1 MAEAVRP
8 APAEEDGGYGSLL
21 HYYVYYRVDPAHSE
35 FAAEVVQSFQE
46 DIFRRTRVRGRRLH
60 RRDDPLLWMEVYEK
74 VPATV
79 DLSAVLANP
88 PAEVLALLARGASR
102 ATECFAD

>member
-8 APAEEDGGYGSLL
+8 RLAKGDDSAVSLL

-35 FAAEVVQSFQE
+35 LAAAVVRSFQ
-46 DIFRRTRVRGRRLH
+46 DQIFCRTGVRGRRLH
-60 RRDDPLLWMEVYEK
+60 RRDEPLLWMEVYEP
-74 VPATV
+74 VPAAV
-79 DLSAVLANP
+79 DLAAVLADP
-88 PAEVLALLARGASR
+88 PAEVLALLEPGAAR